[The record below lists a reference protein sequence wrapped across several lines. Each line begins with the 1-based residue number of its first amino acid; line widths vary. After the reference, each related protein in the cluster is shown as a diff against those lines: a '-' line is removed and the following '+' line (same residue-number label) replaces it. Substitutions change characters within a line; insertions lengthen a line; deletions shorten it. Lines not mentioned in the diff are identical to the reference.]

1 MSPGSATVPQGFP
14 ADSIDEDSPVLVSP
28 QLPAQTVQPEPTVEQ
43 TVEIPPPNVH
53 PVQSL
58 ELRLRWLE
66 ALLYGVKPE
75 SAAPS
80 RDRTSRHPRG
90 PSVSGPNHDRRHG
103 LKNGETLMR
112 SAEEVKRRMD
122 SVVEGNDGLR
132 RFVDHYEQHGHLLTP
147 SFALSGTLPTP
158 PPTYQNMS
166 STELEAF
173 LAELEPD
180 IRAADRDMREIE
192 MLEKKGVTAAG
203 KLPDYEPLKPR
214 LEKLVERH
222 QENAK
227 AASVLERR
235 VASLMHRYASQVD
248 NLSELFVAWD
258 ETLQDA
264 EEKVARLERDKEERV
279 RLGYE

>member
-1 MSPGSATVPQGFP
+1 MAAKIPAMGSPLGSVFLGDVQRHRILSISTPPTSPPPPMSPGSATVPQGFP
-14 ADSIDEDSPVLVSP
+14 ADSIDGDSPVLVSP

-75 SAAPS
+75 SVAPS
-80 RDRTSRHPRG
+80 RDRTSLHPRG

-132 RFVDHYEQHGHLLTP
+132 RFVDHCALLSTLHLH
-147 SFALSGTLPTP
+147 S
-158 PPTYQNMS
+158 
-166 STELEAF
+166 
-173 LAELEPD
+173 
-180 IRAADRDMREIE
+180 I
-192 MLEKKGVTAAG
+192 
-203 KLPDYEPLKPR
+203 PLKVFI
-214 LEKLVERH
+214 L
-222 QENAK
+222 
-227 AASVLERR
+227 
-235 VASLMHRYASQVD
+235 
-248 NLSELFVAWD
+248 
-258 ETLQDA
+258 
-264 EEKVARLERDKEERV
+264 
-279 RLGYE
+279 

>member
-1 MSPGSATVPQGFP
+1 M
-14 ADSIDEDSPVLVSP
+14 LVSP
-28 QLPAQTVQPEPTVEQ
+28 QLPAQAIPPEQ
-43 TVEIPPPNVH
+43 TVEIPPPNVD

-75 SAAPS
+75 GSAPS

-90 PSVSGPNHDRRHG
+90 PSVSGLNHDRRHG

-132 RFVDHYEQHGHLLTP
+132 RFVDHCALLSALHADSTVLTFFTLPTDEQHGHLLTP

-166 STELEAF
+166 PSELEAF

-192 MLEKKGVTAAG
+192 LLEKKGVTAAG
-203 KLPDYEPLKPR
+203 KLLGTSCPVPQP
-214 LEKLVERH
+214 
-222 QENAK
+222 
-227 AASVLERR
+227 S
-235 VASLMHRYASQVD
+235 
-248 NLSELFVAWD
+248 
-258 ETLQDA
+258 
-264 EEKVARLERDKEERV
+264 RD
-279 RLGYE
+279 